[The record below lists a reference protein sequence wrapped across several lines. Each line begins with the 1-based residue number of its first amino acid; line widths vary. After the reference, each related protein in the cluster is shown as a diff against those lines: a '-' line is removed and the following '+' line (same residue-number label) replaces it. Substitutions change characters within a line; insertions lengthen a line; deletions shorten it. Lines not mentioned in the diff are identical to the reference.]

1 MFGNFKDETR
11 EVLMLA
17 RREKNSLKHPYVGSE
32 HLLLAILKSKNIV
45 SSKLKEYG
53 VTYDKFKEEI
63 ISTIG
68 IGTSDNEFLLYTPL
82 LKRVIEN
89 AILDSKETNHG
100 VVLITHLFSA
110 LLEEGEGIAV
120 RILISLGVNL
130 DEVYM
135 EFRTRFVK
143 DNSVKKDLLLD
154 EIGIDLNKKA
164 LEGKVDPVVGRDV
177 EVKRVLE
184 ILSRRC
190 KNNPVLIGEAGVGKT
205 AIVEEVARRLAFGE
219 VPSCLKNKRIV
230 SVSMSSFVAGTK
242 YRGEFEERMTKI
254 LKEVEES
261 NDVILFVDEIH
272 TLVGAGGAEGAID
285 ASNILKPA
293 LARGNLHMI
302 GATTTYE
309 YKKSIDK
316 DAALERRFQKVI
328 VNVPEYDAVLSILN
342 TLKPI
347 YEDYHNVTIPSNL
360 ISSIVSLASKYIFDR
375 VEPDRSIDLLDEVC
389 ARVHLRESKEIKEL
403 NLLKKTYNDLEKKK
417 NNFVLDGNYKKATL
431 VKEEENKVMNDINLI
446 EISLYDK
453 RRKVVQIDD
462 VYDVLKDKGNDIFKS
477 KSEIKKS
484 ITNFDNKFKCV
495 VGQNDTLISLK
506 NIYRKMLVKDSYN
519 PSILIMGTSGSG
531 KSLISNLFS
540 SSISSSVIKLDMNEY
555 SEATSLTKLIGSDP
569 GYVGYDDFKNVM
581 ERIRTNP
588 YSVLILDEIEKAHPK
603 VIGLFNEILENRV
616 INDSKGN
623 TIHFDH
629 VSIIMTS
636 NISKNINVGFLSD
649 SSIKDSLK
657 DYFPNSFINRI
668 SNIICLNSL
677 TDNDILSIIHNKINE
692 IKKNY
697 SDIKI
702 SFSKEFLNHLVS
714 LCDVNSS
721 GARIVNKIL
730 RDNVEDV
737 ILESVLDGKKKIHF
751 SCLKKVLN

>member
-1 MFGNFKDETR
+1 
-11 EVLMLA
+11 
-17 RREKNSLKHPYVGSE
+17 
-32 HLLLAILKSKNIV
+32 
-45 SSKLKEYG
+45 
-53 VTYDKFKEEI
+53 
-63 ISTIG
+63 
-68 IGTSDNEFLLYTPL
+68 
-82 LKRVIEN
+82 
-89 AILDSKETNHG
+89 
-100 VVLITHLFSA
+100 
-110 LLEEGEGIAV
+110 
-120 RILISLGVNL
+120 
-130 DEVYM
+130 
-135 EFRTRFVK
+135 
-143 DNSVKKDLLLD
+143 
-154 EIGIDLNKKA
+154 
-164 LEGKVDPVVGRDV
+164 
-177 EVKRVLE
+177 
-184 ILSRRC
+184 
-190 KNNPVLIGEAGVGKT
+190 
-205 AIVEEVARRLAFGE
+205 
-219 VPSCLKNKRIV
+219 
-230 SVSMSSFVAGTK
+230 
-242 YRGEFEERMTKI
+242 
-254 LKEVEES
+254 
-261 NDVILFVDEIH
+261 
-272 TLVGAGGAEGAID
+272 
-285 ASNILKPA
+285 
-293 LARGNLHMI
+293 
-302 GATTTYE
+302 
-309 YKKSIDK
+309 
-316 DAALERRFQKVI
+316 
-328 VNVPEYDAVLSILN
+328 
-342 TLKPI
+342 
-347 YEDYHNVTIPSNL
+347 
-360 ISSIVSLASKYIFDR
+360 
-375 VEPDRSIDLLDEVC
+375 
-389 ARVHLRESKEIKEL
+389 
-403 NLLKKTYNDLEKKK
+403 
-417 NNFVLDGNYKKATL
+417 
-431 VKEEENKVMNDINLI
+431 
-446 EISLYDK
+446 
-453 RRKVVQIDD
+453 
-462 VYDVLKDKGNDIFKS
+462 
-477 KSEIKKS
+477 
-484 ITNFDNKFKCV
+484 
-495 VGQNDTLISLK
+495 
-506 NIYRKMLVKDSYN
+506 MLVKDSYN

-737 ILESVLDGKKKIHF
+737 ILEGVLDGKKKIHF